1 MLPLSRQTRG
11 GDREFNDFC
20 DQLSPLIQEDPVSS
34 FSPITGND
42 ASPPELSFPDLINL
56 IEDSIERQ
64 MRMYCNR
71 ASVAKRFQE
80 IYFSSLDFK
89 ALAKQISEDTHSL
102 SLIKEREELS
112 SLLLFAQNTKNHQSL
127 FDSLL
132 RELIDKTE

>member
-1 MLPLSRQTRG
+1 
-11 GDREFNDFC
+11 
-20 DQLSPLIQEDPVSS
+20 
-34 FSPITGND
+34 
-42 ASPPELSFPDLINL
+42 
-56 IEDSIERQ
+56 
-64 MRMYCNR
+64 MYCNR